1 MKHLF
6 FIFIEDGEITVA
18 EKQSSNTIGNITGWL
33 KQYWRILQLTRKP
46 SNEEFFTI
54 SKVAGAGI
62 ILIGAIGFVIYLL
75 MVLLPESVIHF

>member
-1 MKHLF
+1 M
-6 FIFIEDGEITVA
+6 A
-18 EKQSSNTIGNITGWL
+18 EKQGNNTIGNITGWL

-62 ILIGAIGFVIYLL
+62 LLIGAIGFAIYLV
-75 MVLLPESVIHF
+75 MVLIPRSIF

>member
-1 MKHLF
+1 M
-6 FIFIEDGEITVA
+6 A
-18 EKQSSNTIGNITGWL
+18 EKQGNNTIGNITGWL

-62 ILIGAIGFVIYLL
+62 LLIGAIGFVIYLV
-75 MVLLPESVIHF
+75 MVLIPRSIF